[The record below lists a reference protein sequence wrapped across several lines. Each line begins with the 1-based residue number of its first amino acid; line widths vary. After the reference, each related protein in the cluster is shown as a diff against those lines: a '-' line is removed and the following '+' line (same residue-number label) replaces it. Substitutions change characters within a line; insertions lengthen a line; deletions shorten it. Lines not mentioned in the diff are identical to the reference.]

1 MRNLAEK
8 RTEKSELLSE
18 IEKYRECDPEVVEC
32 VRQDGVISKDAAN
45 RWTGHYLGHY
55 NTKLQ
60 STVVPR
66 LTKPLPPKATP
77 FIRPDFRCTEIVKY
91 YLIVTF
97 KRDQLSY
104 KTIF

>member
-1 MRNLAEK
+1 MKNLAEK

-45 RWTGHYLGHY
+45 RWTGQYLGHY

-60 STVVPR
+60 RTIVPH
-66 LTKPLPPKATP
+66 LIKAIPL
-77 FIRPDFRCTEIVKY
+77 IRPDFRCTEIVKY

-97 KRDQLSY
+97 KRDQPSY
-104 KTIF
+104 KAIC